1 MPTLLYN
8 GSLGGLFMIN
18 KQTKIICTIGPASD
32 NYDTI
37 LKMAQAG
44 MNIVRLNF
52 SHGTHE
58 EHKNR
63 IELIRKVE
71 KENGINLGIMLDTKG
86 PEIRLGTFKNDTE
99 NYKKG
104 EIVTIQKED
113 IEGTHDRFTIQCKEL
128 FDDIKVGEYILV
140 NDGKQKL
147 TVLEND
153 GNEMKCRVEVT
164 GTLASRKGCNVPG
177 VKLSMPFISMK
188 DDEDIRFGCDM
199 DVDFIA
205 ASFVRRAE
213 DVMAIR
219 KIITQMGK
227 PKIQIIA
234 KIENQEGFDNL
245 EEILDVSD
253 GVMVARGDL
262 GVEIETAYVPIY
274 QKKIIEAANKKGKAV
289 ITATHMLDS
298 MTSNPRCT
306 RAEASD
312 VSNAVLDGSD
322 AVMLSAETAAGEYPV
337 EAVETMAKIAAA
349 TEQIIP
355 YRENLE
361 HAKTSNN
368 KTIQD
373 AIGIAI
379 ADATLTL
386 DIAAIVV
393 FTQGGTTARRISKYR
408 PPVPIFAVTFTKS
421 TQGKLELYWG
431 VKPLYSYV
439 ENNMTNDDELAS
451 SVVKSYGIRP
461 GSQIILSA
469 GYPTGEGSAN
479 FMKIITVK

>member
-1 MPTLLYN
+1 
-8 GSLGGLFMIN
+8 MIN
-18 KQTKIICTIGPASD
+18 KQTKIICTLGPASD

-52 SHGTHE
+52 SHGSHE
-58 EHKNR
+58 EHKKR
-63 IELIRKVE
+63 IELVRKVE

-86 PEIRLGTFKNDTE
+86 PEIRLGNFVNDTE
-99 NYKKG
+99 TYKKG
-104 EIVTIQKED
+104 EIVTIVKEEID
-113 IEGTHDRFTIQCKEL
+113 GTHDRFTIRCKEL
-128 FDDIKVGEYILV
+128 FDDVKVDDYILV
-140 NDGKQKL
+140 NDGKQRL
-147 TVLEND
+147 TILENN
-153 GNEMKCRVEVT
+153 GEELKCRVEVN
-164 GTLASRKGCNVPG
+164 GTLSSRKGCNVPG
-177 VKLSMPFISMK
+177 VKLSMPFISTK
-188 DDEDIRFGCDM
+188 DDEDIRFGCDN

-205 ASFVRRAE
+205 ASFVRRPE

-245 EEILDVSD
+245 EAIIDVAD

-306 RAEASD
+306 RAEAAD

-337 EAVETMAKIAAA
+337 EAVDTMSKIAEA
-349 TEQIIP
+349 TEKIIP
-355 YRENLE
+355 YRENLD
-361 HAKTSNN
+361 HAKTTND

-386 DIAAIVV
+386 DIAAIVI

-421 TQGKLELYWG
+421 TQGKLEVYWG
-431 VKPLYSYV
+431 VKPILSYV

-451 SVVKSYGIRP
+451 SVVKSYGIKP

>member
-1 MPTLLYN
+1 
-8 GSLGGLFMIN
+8 MIN
-18 KQTKIICTIGPASD
+18 KQTKIICTLGPASD

-52 SHGTHE
+52 SHGSHE
-58 EHKNR
+58 EHKKR
-63 IELIRKVE
+63 IELVRKVE

-86 PEIRLGTFKNDTE
+86 PEIRLGNFVNDTE
-99 NYKKG
+99 TYKKG
-104 EIVTIQKED
+104 EIVTIVKEEID
-113 IEGTHDRFTIQCKEL
+113 GTHDRFTIRCKEL
-128 FDDIKVGEYILV
+128 FDDVKVDDYILV
-140 NDGKQKL
+140 NDGKQRL
-147 TVLEND
+147 TILENN
-153 GNEMKCRVEVT
+153 GEELKCRVEVN
-164 GTLASRKGCNVPG
+164 GTLSSRKGCNVPG
-177 VKLSMPFISMK
+177 VKLSMPFISTK
-188 DDEDIRFGCDM
+188 DDEDIRFGCDN

-205 ASFVRRAE
+205 ASFVRRPE

-245 EEILDVSD
+245 EAIIDVAD

-306 RAEASD
+306 RAEAAD

-337 EAVETMAKIAAA
+337 EAVDTMSKIAEA
-349 TEQIIP
+349 TEKIIP

-361 HAKTSNN
+361 HAKTTND

-386 DIAAIVV
+386 DIAAIVI

-421 TQGKLELYWG
+421 TQGKLEVYWG
-431 VKPLYSYV
+431 VKPILSYV

-451 SVVKSYGIRP
+451 SVVKSYGIKP

>member
-1 MPTLLYN
+1 
-8 GSLGGLFMIN
+8 MIN
-18 KQTKIICTIGPASD
+18 KMTKIICTIGPASD
-32 NYDTI
+32 NYQTI
-37 LKMAQAG
+37 LKMANAG

-58 EHKNR
+58 EHLQR
-63 IELIRKVE
+63 INLVRKVE
-71 KENGINLGIMLDTKG
+71 KENAINLGIMLDTKG
-86 PEIRLGTFKNDTE
+86 PEIRLGKFVNDVE
-99 NYKKG
+99 NYTKG

-128 FDDIKVGEYILV
+128 FDDVKTDDYILV
-140 NDGKQKL
+140 NDGKQRL

-153 GNEMKCRVEVT
+153 GNEIKCRVEVT
-164 GTLASRKGCNVPG
+164 GPLASRKGCNVPG
-177 VKLSMPFISMK
+177 VKLSMPFISLK
-188 DDEDIRFGCDM
+188 DDEDIRFGCLN

-219 KIITQMGK
+219 KIITEMGK

-245 EEILDVSD
+245 ESILEVAD

-262 GVEIETAYVPIY
+262 GVEVETAFVPIY
-274 QKKIIEAANKKGKAV
+274 QKKIIEAANRHGKAV

-349 TEQIIP
+349 TEKIIH
-355 YRENLE
+355 YRENLD

-379 ADATLTL
+379 VDATLTL

-408 PPVPIFAVTFTKS
+408 PPVPIYAVTFSKS
-421 TQGKLELYWG
+421 TQSKLEVYWG
-431 VKPLYSYV
+431 VKPIYSYV

-451 SVVKSYGIRP
+451 SVVKSYGIKP
-461 GSQIILSA
+461 GAQIILSA

>member
-1 MPTLLYN
+1 MT
-8 GSLGGLFMIN
+8 N

-177 VKLSMPFISMK
+177 VRLSMPFISMK

>member
-1 MPTLLYN
+1 
-8 GSLGGLFMIN
+8 MIN
-18 KQTKIICTIGPASD
+18 KQTKIIATLGPSSQD
-32 NYDTI
+32 YQTI
-37 LKMAQAG
+37 LKMANEG

-52 SHGTHE
+52 SHGSHE
-58 EHKNR
+58 EHLER
-63 IELIRKVE
+63 INTIRKVE

-86 PEIRLGTFKNDTE
+86 PEIRLGTFKKDVE
-99 NYKKG
+99 EYKKG
-104 EIVTIQKED
+104 ELVTICKED
-113 IEGTHDRFTIQCKEL
+113 VEGSHDRFTIQCKEV
-128 FDDIKVGEYILV
+128 FDDVKKDDYILV

-147 TVLEND
+147 TILENN
-153 GNEMKCRVEVT
+153 GQEIRARVEVN
-164 GTLASRKGCNVPG
+164 GPLASKKGCNIPG
-177 VKLSMPFISMK
+177 VKLSMPFISLK
-188 DDEDIRFGCDM
+188 DDEDIRFGCEN

-205 ASFVRRAE
+205 ASFTRKAE
-213 DVMAIR
+213 DIMAIR
-219 KIITQMGK
+219 RIITEMGK

-234 KIENQEGFDNL
+234 KIENQEGFDNI
-245 EEILDVSD
+245 EEILEAAD

-262 GVEIETAYVPIY
+262 GVEIETAFVPIY
-274 QKKIIEAANKKGKAV
+274 QKKIIEAANRHGKAV

-312 VSNAVLDGSD
+312 VCNAVLDGSD
-322 AVMLSAETAAGEYPV
+322 AVMLSGETAAGEYPIESV
-337 EAVETMAKIAAA
+337 ATMAKIAKA
-349 TEQIIP
+349 TEDILP
-355 YRENLE
+355 YKERLE

-379 ADATLTL
+379 ADASLTL

-393 FTQGGTTARRISKYR
+393 FTQGGTTARRVSKYR

-431 VKPLYSYV
+431 VKPIYSTV
-439 ENNMTNDDELAS
+439 QNDMTNDDELAS
-451 SVVKSYGIRP
+451 SIVKSYGIKP
-461 GSQIILSA
+461 GQQIILSA

>member
-1 MPTLLYN
+1 ML
-8 GSLGGLFMIN
+8 N
-18 KQTKIICTIGPASD
+18 KKTKIVCTLGPSCD
-32 NYDTI
+32 DYNTI
-37 LKMAQAG
+37 LKMTEAG

-58 EHKNR
+58 EHLAR
-63 IELIRKVE
+63 INTVRKVE
-71 KENGINLGIMLDTKG
+71 KENAVNLGIMLDTKG
-86 PEIRLGTFKNDTE
+86 PEIRLGTFVNEKE

-113 IEGTHDRFTIQCKEL
+113 IEGTHERFTIQCKEL
-128 FDDIKVGEYILV
+128 FNDIKAGDYILV

-153 GNEMKCRVEVT
+153 GNEMKCRIEVN
-164 GTLASRKGCNVPG
+164 GPLASRKGCNVPG
-177 VKLSMPFISMK
+177 VKLSMPFISEK
-188 DDEDIRFGCDM
+188 DDEDIRFGCLN

-205 ASFVRRAE
+205 ASFVRRPE
-213 DVMAIR
+213 DVLAIK
-219 KIITQMGK
+219 KIITEMGK

-234 KIENQEGFDNL
+234 KIENQEGFDNI
-245 EEILDVSD
+245 EEITEVAD
-253 GVMVARGDL
+253 GIMVARGDL
-262 GVEIETAYVPIY
+262 GVEIDTAYVPIY
-274 QKKIIEAANKKGKAV
+274 QKKIIEVANKQGKAV

-312 VSNAVLDGSD
+312 VSNAILDGSD
-322 AVMLSAETAAGEYPV
+322 AVMLSAETAAGEYPI
-337 EAVETMAKIAAA
+337 EAVATMAKIAEA
-349 TEQIIP
+349 TENIIH
-355 YRENLE
+355 YRENLD
-361 HAKTSNN
+361 HAKISNN
-368 KTIQD
+368 QTIQD

-379 ADATLTL
+379 ADASLTL

-393 FTQGGTTARRISKYR
+393 FTQGGTTARRVSKYR

-431 VKPLYSYV
+431 VKPILSYV
-439 ENNMTNDDELAS
+439 QNDMTNDDELAS
-451 SVVKSYGIRP
+451 SVVKSYGIKP
-461 GSQIILSA
+461 GAQIILSA

>member
-1 MPTLLYN
+1 
-8 GSLGGLFMIN
+8 
-18 KQTKIICTIGPASD
+18 
-32 NYDTI
+32 
-37 LKMAQAG
+37 
-44 MNIVRLNF
+44 
-52 SHGTHE
+52 
-58 EHKNR
+58 
-63 IELIRKVE
+63 
-71 KENGINLGIMLDTKG
+71 
-86 PEIRLGTFKNDTE
+86 
-99 NYKKG
+99 
-104 EIVTIQKED
+104 
-113 IEGTHDRFTIQCKEL
+113 GTHDRFTIQCMEL
-128 FDDIKVGEYILV
+128 FDDIKKDDYILV
-140 NDGKQKL
+140 NDGKQRL

-153 GNEMKCRVEVT
+153 GNEMKCRVEVN

-177 VKLSMPFISMK
+177 VKLSMPFISLK
-188 DDEDIRFGCDM
+188 DDEDIRFGCEQ

-205 ASFVRRAE
+205 ASFVRRPE

-245 EEILDVSD
+245 EAIIDAAD

-274 QKKIIEAANKKGKAV
+274 QKKIIEMANKKGKAV

-298 MTSNPRCT
+298 MTNNPRCT
-306 RAEASD
+306 RAEAAD

-337 EAVETMAKIAAA
+337 EAVDTMAKIARAS
-349 TEQIIP
+349 EQIIH
-355 YRENLE
+355 YRERLE
-361 HAKTSNN
+361 HAKMTND

-431 VKPLYSYV
+431 VKPILSYV

-451 SVVKSYGIRP
+451 SVVKSYGIKP

>member
-1 MPTLLYN
+1 
-8 GSLGGLFMIN
+8 MIA
-18 KQTKIICTIGPASD
+18 KQTKIICTLGPASES
-32 NYDTI
+32 YDTI
-37 LKMAQAG
+37 LKMCQAG

-52 SHGTHE
+52 SHGSHE
-58 EHKNR
+58 EHLKR
-63 IELIRKVE
+63 IELVRKVE
-71 KENGINLGIMLDTKG
+71 KENGVNVGILLDTKG
-86 PEIRLGTFKNDTE
+86 PEIRLGTFVNDVEEYT
-99 NYKKG
+99 KG

-128 FDDIKVGEYILV
+128 FDDVKPGDYILV

-147 TVLEND
+147 TILEND
-153 GNEMKCRVEVT
+153 GNEMKCRVEVN
-164 GTLASRKGCNVPG
+164 GQLASKKGCNVPG

-188 DDEDIRFGCDM
+188 DDEDIRFGCENN
-199 DVDFIA
+199 VDFIA

-213 DVMAIR
+213 DVNAIR

-245 EEILDVSD
+245 ESIIDVSD

-274 QKKIIEAANKKGKAV
+274 QKKIIECANKKGKAV

-337 EAVETMAKIAAA
+337 EAVDTMAKIAAA
-349 TEQIIP
+349 TEKIIP
-355 YRENLE
+355 YKENLE
-361 HAKTSNN
+361 HAKTTND

-421 TQGKLELYWG
+421 TQGKLEVYWG
-431 VKPLYSYV
+431 VKPILSYV

-451 SVVKSYGIRP
+451 SVVKSYGIKS
-461 GSQIILSA
+461 GEQIILSA

>member
-1 MPTLLYN
+1 MVD
-8 GSLGGLFMIN
+8 
-18 KQTKIICTIGPASD
+18 KQTKIVCTLGPASD
-32 NYDTI
+32 NYETI
-37 LKMAQAG
+37 LKMSRAG

-58 EHKNR
+58 EHAAR
-63 IELIRKVE
+63 IALVRKVE
-71 KENGINLGIMLDTKG
+71 KENGVNLGILLDTKG
-86 PEIRLGTFKNDTE
+86 PEIRLGDFEKGE
-99 NYKKG
+99 EKYQKG
-104 EIVTIQKED
+104 EIVTIQRED
-113 IEGTHDRFTIQCKEL
+113 ILGTHDRFTIQCKEL
-128 FDDIKVGEYILV
+128 FDDVKVGDYILV
-140 NDGKQKL
+140 NDGKQRL
-147 TVLEND
+147 TILEND
-153 GNEMKCRVEVT
+153 KNEMKCRVEVN
-164 GTLASRKGCNVPG
+164 GILASKKGCNVPG
-177 VKLSMPFISMK
+177 VKLSMPFISLK
-188 DDEDIRFGCDM
+188 DDADIKFGCEH

-205 ASFVRRAE
+205 ASFVRRPE

-219 KIITQMGK
+219 KIITSMGK

-245 EEILDVSD
+245 ESILEVSD

-262 GVEIETAYVPIY
+262 GVEVETAYVPIY
-274 QKKIIEAANKKGKAV
+274 QKKIIAAANRKGKAV

-306 RAEASD
+306 RAEAAD

-337 EAVETMAKIAAA
+337 EAVDTMARIAAA
-349 TEQIIP
+349 TEKIIP
-355 YRENLE
+355 YRENLD
-361 HAKTSNN
+361 HAKTTNDKS
-368 KTIQD
+368 IQD

-386 DIAAIVV
+386 DISAIVV

-421 TQGKLELYWG
+421 TQGKLEVYWG
-431 VKPLYSYV
+431 VKPIFSYV

-451 SVVKSYGIRP
+451 SVVKSYGIKP

>member
-1 MPTLLYN
+1 MVD
-8 GSLGGLFMIN
+8 
-18 KQTKIICTIGPASD
+18 KQTKIVCTLGPASD
-32 NYDTI
+32 NYETI

-58 EHKNR
+58 EHAAR
-63 IELIRKVE
+63 IALVRKVE
-71 KENGINLGIMLDTKG
+71 KENGVNLGILLDTKG
-86 PEIRLGTFKNDTE
+86 PEIRLGDFEKGE
-99 NYKKG
+99 EKYQKG
-104 EIVTIQKED
+104 EIVTIQRED
-113 IEGTHDRFTIQCKEL
+113 ILGTHDRFTIQCKEL
-128 FDDIKVGEYILV
+128 FDDVKKDDFILV
-140 NDGKQKL
+140 NDGKQRL

-153 GNEMKCRVEVT
+153 GNEMKCRVEVN
-164 GTLASRKGCNVPG
+164 GILASKKGCNVPG
-177 VKLSMPFISMK
+177 VKLSMPFISVK
-188 DDEDIRFGCDM
+188 DDEDIKFGCEM

-213 DVMAIR
+213 DVLAIR

-245 EEILDVSD
+245 EEILEVAD

-262 GVEIETAYVPIY
+262 GVEVETAYVPIY
-274 QKKIIEAANKKGKAV
+274 QKKIIKAANRKGKAV

-298 MTSNPRCT
+298 MTNNPRCT
-306 RAEASD
+306 RAEAAD

-337 EAVETMAKIAAA
+337 EAVDTMARIAAA
-349 TEQIIP
+349 TEKIIP

-361 HAKTSNN
+361 HAKTTNDKS
-368 KTIQD
+368 IQD

-386 DIAAIVV
+386 DISAIVI

-421 TQGKLELYWG
+421 TQGKLEVYWG
-431 VKPLYSYV
+431 VKPILSYV

-451 SVVKSYGIRP
+451 SVVKSYGIKP

>member
-1 MPTLLYN
+1 
-8 GSLGGLFMIN
+8 MIN
-18 KQTKIICTIGPASD
+18 KQTKIICTLGPASD

-52 SHGTHE
+52 SHGSHE
-58 EHKNR
+58 EHKKR
-63 IELIRKVE
+63 IELVRKVE
-71 KENGINLGIMLDTKG
+71 KENGVNLGIMLDTKG
-86 PEIRLGTFKNDTE
+86 PEIRLGNFVNDTE
-99 NYKKG
+99 TYKKG
-104 EIVTIQKED
+104 EIVTIVKEEID
-113 IEGTHDRFTIQCKEL
+113 GTHDRFTIRCKEL
-128 FDDIKVGEYILV
+128 FDDVKVDDYILV
-140 NDGKQKL
+140 NDGKQRL
-147 TVLEND
+147 TILENN
-153 GNEMKCRVEVT
+153 GEELKCRVEVN
-164 GTLASRKGCNVPG
+164 GTLSSRKGCNVPG
-177 VKLSMPFISMK
+177 VKLSMPFISTK
-188 DDEDIRFGCDM
+188 DDEDIRFGCDN

-205 ASFVRRAE
+205 ASFVRRPE

-245 EEILDVSD
+245 EAIIDVAD

-337 EAVETMAKIAAA
+337 EAVDTMSKIAEA
-349 TEQIIP
+349 TEKIIP

-361 HAKTSNN
+361 HAKTTND

-386 DIAAIVV
+386 DIAAIVI

-421 TQGKLELYWG
+421 TQGKLEVYWG
-431 VKPLYSYV
+431 VKPILSYV

-451 SVVKSYGIRP
+451 SVVKSYGIKP

>member
-1 MPTLLYN
+1 MVD
-8 GSLGGLFMIN
+8 
-18 KQTKIICTIGPASD
+18 KQTKIVCTLGPASD
-32 NYDTI
+32 NYETI
-37 LKMAQAG
+37 LKMSQAG

-58 EHKNR
+58 EHAAR
-63 IELIRKVE
+63 IALVRKVE
-71 KENGINLGIMLDTKG
+71 KENGINLGILLDTKG
-86 PEIRLGTFKNDTE
+86 PEIRLGDFEKGE
-99 NYKKG
+99 EKYQKG
-104 EIVTIQKED
+104 EIVTIQRED
-113 IEGTHDRFTIQCKEL
+113 IMGTHDRFTIQCKEL
-128 FDDIKVGEYILV
+128 FDDVKAGDFILV
-140 NDGKQKL
+140 NDGKQRL

-153 GNEMKCRVEVT
+153 RNEMKCRVEVN
-164 GTLASRKGCNVPG
+164 GILASKKGCNVPG
-177 VKLSMPFISMK
+177 VKLSMPFISLK
-188 DDEDIRFGCDM
+188 DDEDIKFGCEH

-205 ASFVRRAE
+205 ASFVRRAD
-213 DVMAIR
+213 DVLAIR
-219 KIITQMGK
+219 RIITQMGK

-245 EEILDVSD
+245 EQILEVAD

-262 GVEIETAYVPIY
+262 GVEVETAYVPIY
-274 QKKIIEAANKKGKAV
+274 QKKIIKAANRKGKAV

-306 RAEASD
+306 RAEAAD

-337 EAVETMAKIAAA
+337 EAVDTMARIAAA
-349 TEQIIP
+349 TEKIIP

-361 HAKTSNN
+361 HAKMTNDKS
-368 KTIQD
+368 IQD

-386 DIAAIVV
+386 DISAIVI

-421 TQGKLELYWG
+421 TQGKLEVYWG
-431 VKPLYSYV
+431 VKPILSYV

-451 SVVKSYGIRP
+451 SVVKSYGIKP

>member
-1 MPTLLYN
+1 
-8 GSLGGLFMIN
+8 MIN

-58 EHKNR
+58 EHKGR
-63 IELIRKVE
+63 IEMIRKVE

-86 PEIRLGTFKNDTE
+86 PEIRLGTFVNDTE
-99 NYKKG
+99 SYKKG
-104 EIVTIQKED
+104 EIVTVQKED

-128 FDDIKVGEYILV
+128 FDDVKAGDYILV

-164 GTLASRKGCNVPG
+164 GTLSSRKGCNVPG

-213 DVMAIR
+213 DVMSIR

-245 EEILDVSD
+245 EEIIDVSD

-274 QKKIIEAANKKGKAV
+274 QKKIIEMANKKGKAV

-322 AVMLSAETAAGEYPV
+322 AVMLSAETAAGE
-337 EAVETMAKIAAA
+337 
-349 TEQIIP
+349 
-355 YRENLE
+355 
-361 HAKTSNN
+361 
-368 KTIQD
+368 
-373 AIGIAI
+373 
-379 ADATLTL
+379 
-386 DIAAIVV
+386 
-393 FTQGGTTARRISKYR
+393 
-408 PPVPIFAVTFTKS
+408 
-421 TQGKLELYWG
+421 
-431 VKPLYSYV
+431 
-439 ENNMTNDDELAS
+439 
-451 SVVKSYGIRP
+451 
-461 GSQIILSA
+461 
-469 GYPTGEGSAN
+469 
-479 FMKIITVK
+479 

>member
-1 MPTLLYN
+1 MVK
-8 GSLGGLFMIN
+8 
-18 KQTKIICTIGPASD
+18 KQTKIIATLGPSSD
-32 NYDTI
+32 DYNTI

-44 MNIVRLNF
+44 LNIVRLNF

-58 EHKNR
+58 EHLKR
-63 IELIRKVE
+63 IETVRKVE
-71 KENGINLGIMLDTKG
+71 KENAVNLGIMLDTKG
-86 PEIRLGTFKNDTE
+86 PEIRLGTFVNGTE
-99 NYKKG
+99 TYQKG
-104 EIVTIQKED
+104 EIVTIQRED

-128 FDDIKVGEYILV
+128 FDDIKKDDYILV
-140 NDGKQKL
+140 NDGKQRL

-153 GNEMKCRVEVT
+153 GNEMKCRVEVN

-177 VKLSMPFISMK
+177 VKLSMPFISLK
-188 DDEDIRFGCDM
+188 DDEDIRFGCQQ

-205 ASFVRRAE
+205 ASFVRRPE

-245 EEILDVSD
+245 DAIIDASD

-337 EAVETMAKIAAA
+337 EAVDTMAKIAYA

-361 HAKTSNN
+361 HAKMTND

-431 VKPLYSYV
+431 VKPILSYV

-451 SVVKSYGIRP
+451 SVVKSYGIKP